1 MKEKLLIHAVNEAY
15 SFAPEQIVCIEA
27 DGNYCNFYLSNGNSY
42 LLSYQLGQIES
53 IIKEQLSYS
62 SYSFVRVGKSLIVNA
77 DEVLC
82 VNLTKQTLEL
92 STTSGEKLQFSAS
105 REALKKLMSFL
116 VENRKNG
123 IVRSINHIHSAPSK
137 SMVLL
142 RGHHQTTMPDDD
154 IRVICNG

>member
-62 SYSFVRVGKSLIVNA
+62 SYSFVRVIVNA

-82 VNLTKQTLEL
+82 VNVTKQTLEMNIA
-92 STTSGEKLQFSAS
+92 SGEKLLFNAS

-123 IVRSINHIHSAPSK
+123 IVRSINNMHSAPSK
-137 SMVLL
+137 SMALL
-142 RGHHQTTMPDDD
+142 RGHHQATMPDDD

>member
-27 DGNYCNFYLSNGNSY
+27 DGNYCNFYLTGGNSY
-42 LLSYQLGQIES
+42 LLAYQLGQIEN
-53 IIKEQLSYS
+53 IIKDQLSYS

-82 VNLTKQTLEL
+82 VNVTKQTLEMNIA
-92 STTSGEKLQFSAS
+92 SGEKLLLNAS

-123 IVRSINHIHSAPSK
+123 IVRSINMRPTPAK
-137 SMVLL
+137 GMALL
-142 RGHHQTTMPDDD
+142 RSHHPTTMPDDD